1 MWNTCPHRTQT
12 WRLYHMT
19 HNSSSLTLLSSLA
32 FFSKRSHRALQTFRS
47 WQSCA
52 SLEVVW
58 QLQETR
64 QIRRTFSCGS
74 VMYSFNF
81 SSLFSLSFKNKR
93 QRVRDASLRDTTCLK
108 WNITWY
114 SWFSGLS
121 DSTLRSWLSSQA
133 CGASS
138 GGALFSSVSF
148 WSKWSRW
155 SLHPRKTRQ
164 RNTWSE
170 GWQTVTKEQLLIT
183 LNIINYYIIYISLR
197 LSVSL

>member
-1 MWNTCPHRTQT
+1 
-12 WRLYHMT
+12 
-19 HNSSSLTLLSSLA
+19 
-32 FFSKRSHRALQTFRS
+32 
-47 WQSCA
+47 
-52 SLEVVW
+52 
-58 QLQETR
+58 
-64 QIRRTFSCGS
+64 
-74 VMYSFNF
+74 MYSFNF
-81 SSLFSLSFKNKR
+81 SSLFSLSFKDKR

-121 DSTLRSWLSSQA
+121 DSTLKSWLSSQA

-155 SLHPRKTRQ
+155 SLYPRRTRQ

-197 LSVSL
+197 LSKMSTFKKALILETGTSSYFFQLQLNRQYQTRLMKTEYIFILYI